1 MIIADNTGI
10 KVICRYCDNSA
21 IEEYELCIICA
32 LIEGIE
38 I

>member
-1 MIIADNTGI
+1 MM
-10 KVICRYCDNSA
+10 VIDHEKTIVECRYCENNA